1 MGDRRNEIA
10 VNDHAARL
18 RMLLADRYGIERELG
33 RGGMA
38 TVYLARDL
46 RHDRH
51 VALKVLHPELAATLG
66 PERFLR
72 EIQMAARLQHPHI
85 LSVHD
90 SGEAAGLLW
99 FTMPF
104 VEGES
109 LRDRLRREHQL
120 PLVDALRISHEAAR
134 ALDYAHRHGVVHRDI
149 KPENILLTN
158 DGDTLVA
165 DFGIGRAIGTS
176 SQEERLTETGIV
188 VGTAAYMS
196 PEQAAGE
203 REIDGRSDVYSLGVV
218 LYEML
223 AGEPP
228 FTGPTAQAII
238 ARRFAESPRPIRPI
252 RETVPREVEEAVMRA
267 LARLPA
273 DRPATAAVFAQI
285 LDSAA
290 RTTPVAIVTAR
301 RTATSKIRTRSRNKW
316 IVGAA
321 GAVAA
326 AALIGTL
333 LRSRGAGTPELDAS
347 LLAVA
352 PFDVLD
358 ARLALWR
365 EGMVDLL
372 SRNLDG
378 AGPLRTV
385 SPTVVVRRW
394 SGRADPQSATDLGRA
409 TGAGLALYGSL
420 LSSGR
425 DSVRARATLYD
436 VIRQSPVEE
445 WELVEEV
452 SHIDRLGDS
461 LTFRLLRGLG
471 RTRPVG
477 SVRRAALGSGSLP
490 AVKAF
495 LQGEQHLRRSEWDS
509 ALGYYERAIRL
520 DSTFPLALRRASTAL
535 GWIRTGYDSLSTA
548 YALRAGAANRGLPP
562 RDSLLVVS
570 DSLLASLLRTGGLGV
585 RADSSWPTQLRR
597 LYSTLSYATALYP
610 DDPEA
615 WYNLGE
621 ADHHF
626 GGLNGRTYQEQLRSF
641 DRAIALDSAYAP
653 SYLHPIEISATY
665 GIPAMRRYLGPYL
678 ALQPKDVNANGVRLV
693 ARVLD
698 SLEIGGNPTAL
709 FSREIAHGLHNAI
722 NTLKR
727 LPDSTEVII
736 ILARF
741 VASQQWHEPP
751 LNDSVFTQR
760 TFARS
765 LASRGHMRAAFQ
777 ALSQAQP
784 WRARF
789 FPEMALLAGIP
800 PESARVAFQQRL
812 TAASAAELAQGFP
825 WWASQRDTVSL
836 RHAKRRADSL
846 AQAPAANAPVA
857 RYVAA
862 SASAYLT
869 LVRRDSTA
877 ALQQFQALPSDACPA
892 CYLDR
897 LTLAQLLE
905 ARRRDRE
912 AWKILRAEHPA
923 STLATWPTEVLWSL
937 LRGRVGE
944 RIGENERAAEAYTW
958 VAGMWRNADPEL
970 QPYVKEARE
979 ALVRLTAEQK

>member
-1 MGDRRNEIA
+1 LS
-10 VNDHAARL
+10 DHTARL
-18 RMLLADRYGIERELG
+18 QAALQDRYHIERELG

-38 TVYLARDL
+38 AVYLARDL

-51 VALKVLHPELAATLG
+51 VALKVLHPELAATIG
-66 PERFLR
+66 SERFLR
-72 EIQMAARLQHPHI
+72 EVRMAARLQHPHI

-99 FTMPF
+99 FTMPY

-109 LRDRLRREHQL
+109 LRNRLQREHQL
-120 PLVDALRISHEAAR
+120 PLDDALRISHEAAR

-176 SQEERLTETGIV
+176 LQDERLTETGVV

-228 FTGPTAQAII
+228 FTGPTTQAII
-238 ARRFAESPRPIRPI
+238 ARRFTESPRPIRPI

-273 DRPATAAVFAQI
+273 DRPATAAVFAQTLAAAGSTI
-285 LDSAA
+285 PVSSATA
-290 RTTPVAIVTAR
+290 SPAAASAVRTG
-301 RTATSKIRTRSRNKW
+301 SRKKW

-321 GAVAA
+321 AGIAA
-326 AALIGTL
+326 AALIGTV
-333 LRSRGAGTPELDAS
+333 LRPRGAGAPELDAS
-347 LLAVA
+347 LLAIA

-358 ARLALWR
+358 SKLRLWR

-394 SGRADPQSATDLGRA
+394 NGRADPESAADLGRQ

-420 LSSGR
+420 LSSGK
-425 DSVRARATLYD
+425 DSVRVRATLLD
-436 VIRQSPVEE
+436 VRRRSTVEE
-445 WELVEEV
+445 WELTEAADRL
-452 SHIDRLGDS
+452 DRLGDS

-477 SVRRAALGSGSLP
+477 SVRRAALGSSSLP

-520 DSTFPLALRRASTAL
+520 DSTFPLALRRASIAL
-535 GWIRTGYDSLSTA
+535 GWIRTGYDSLSTT

-570 DSLLASLLRTGGLGV
+570 DSLLASLLRMGGLGI

-597 LYSTLSYATALYP
+597 LYSTLSHATALYP

-626 GGLNGRTYQEQLRSF
+626 GALTGRTYQQQLRTF

-653 SYLHPIEISATY
+653 SYLHPIEISAMY
-665 GIPAMRRYLGPYL
+665 GIPAIRRYLEPYL
-678 ALQPKDVNANGVRLV
+678 ALQPRDVNANGIRLV
-693 ARVLD
+693 ARILD
-698 SLEIGGNPTAL
+698 SLEVGGNPTPL
-709 FSREIAHGLHNAI
+709 FSRETGHGLHNAV

-736 ILARF
+736 ALARF
-741 VASQQWHEPP
+741 IAGHRWHELP
-751 LNDSVFTQR
+751 LSDSVFTQR

-777 ALSQAQP
+777 ALAQAQP
-784 WRARF
+784 RQSRI
-789 FPEMALLAGIP
+789 FPEMALLAGVP
-800 PESARVAFQQRL
+800 PESAATAFQQRL
-812 TAASAAELAQGFP
+812 TEASAAELAQAFP
-825 WWASQRDTVSL
+825 WWASRRDTVSL
-836 RHAKRRADSL
+836 RLARTHAESL
-846 AQAPAANAPVA
+846 AKAQSPITMVA
-857 RYVAA
+857 EYVAA
-862 SASAYLT
+862 SASAYLA
-869 LVRRDSTA
+869 LARRDTA
-877 ALQQFQALPSDACPA
+877 NAIRQLQALPGGQCPA

-897 LTLAQLLE
+897 LTLAQLLSE
-905 ARRRDRE
+905 QRRDRE
-912 AWKILRAEHPA
+912 AWEILRVEHPA
-923 STLATWPTEVLWSL
+923 ATLATWATEVLWSL

-944 RIGENERAAEAYTW
+944 RLGEHERAAAAYTW
-958 VAGMWRNADPEL
+958 VVGMWRNADPEL

-979 ALVRLTAEQK
+979 GLARLTAEQK